1 MRSESIERS
10 GRKGKRLSTDKRDE
24 VGEIAERFRAGDD
37 RWTRWDVLTLLVRIT
52 ELEALV
58 ASAVEEEE
66 DKESG

>member
-1 MRSESIERS
+1 M
-10 GRKGKRLSTDKRDE
+10 STDKRDE

-66 DKESG
+66 DKEGG